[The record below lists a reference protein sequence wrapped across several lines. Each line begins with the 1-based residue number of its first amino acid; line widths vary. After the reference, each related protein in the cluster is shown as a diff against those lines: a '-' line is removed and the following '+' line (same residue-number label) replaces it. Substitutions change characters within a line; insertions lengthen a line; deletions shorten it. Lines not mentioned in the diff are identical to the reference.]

1 MIVPDFT
8 LKKSTNEIKNN
19 HRLQQRRP
27 RSFTMITSHE
37 SDIATEITLSQKIKD
52 WPLFELNSSGHCWTP
67 LGW

>member
-8 LKKSTNEIKNN
+8 LKKSTNEIKHN

-37 SDIATEITLSQKIKD
+37 SDIATEITLSQKIKG
-52 WPLFELNSSGHCWTP
+52 WPLFELNSSGHCRIP
-67 LGW
+67 VGR